1 MRLTKKDID
10 RANKRRRYSDGRGLF
25 LSVSKNGSK
34 TWSFC
39 YRFPDASKDTVK
51 DGKPKKGYRER
62 EMSLG
67 SIDFM
72 DVDEARDRAVELR
85 RMVRRGIDPMEER
98 DRETRQVIRQT
109 RDGST
114 FKQVAER
121 YIDMKKAEWDAGGKS
136 EQSWRG
142 SLGKH
147 VFPIIGDMAVD
158 RIDRADIIDLL
169 TPIWT
174 KVPVTATRLLPRL
187 DLIFDYAI
195 SEGLRSGNNPADRDS
210 VRKSLPKAS
219 KVHTP
224 KKHKALAYAQV
235 PEFVAKLR
243 KQKGVSPL
251 ALEFLILTALRTSE
265 VIGAKW
271 GEIDREA
278 GVWTVPASRMKIKRN
293 GDGEAREDHRVPLS
307 KRALAVL
314 DAAPREDGN
323 PHVFISL
330 SKKGKGLSNMAM
342 LDLLK
347 NDMGYAGQATVHGF
361 RASFK
366 TWAVAETDHAHEV
379 SELALAHYPHDK
391 TVSAYLRTDLLEKR
405 KPLMEEWAAFV
416 ESKSH
421 AA

>member
-25 LSVSKNGSK
+25 LSVSANGRK

-39 YRFPDASKDTVK
+39 YRFPDPSKDTVK
-51 DGKPKKGYRER
+51 DGKPKRGYRER

-72 DVDEARDRAVELR
+72 TIDEARDRTVELR
-85 RMVRRGIDPMEER
+85 RMVRQGIDPMEER
-98 DRETRQVIRQT
+98 DRETRHVIRQH

-114 FKQVAER
+114 FKQIADR

-147 VFPIIGDMAVD
+147 VYPVIGDMAVD

-169 TPIWT
+169 TPIWAE
-174 KVPVTATRLLPRL
+174 VPVTATRLLPRL

-210 VRKSLPKAS
+210 VRKSLPKAT

-243 KQKGVSPL
+243 KHKGVSPL
-251 ALEFLILTALRTSE
+251 ALEFLILTGLRTSE
-265 VIGAKW
+265 VIGAQW
-271 GEIDREA
+271 QEIDREA

-307 KRALAVL
+307 KRALAILENV
-314 DAAPREDGN
+314 PREEDN
-323 PHVFISL
+323 PFVFISL

-366 TWAVAETDHAHEV
+366 TWSVAETDHPHEV

-391 TVSAYLRTDLLEKR
+391 TVSAYLRTDLLER
-405 KPLMEEWAAFV
+405 RRPLMDDWAAFV
-416 ESKSH
+416 ESK
-421 AA
+421 A

>member
-25 LSVSKNGSK
+25 LSVSANGRK

-39 YRFPDASKDTVK
+39 FRFPDSSKDVVVN
-51 DGKPKKGYRER
+51 GKLKRGYRER

-72 DVDEARDRAVELR
+72 TIDEARDRTVDLR
-85 RMVRRGIDPMEER
+85 RLVRQGIDPMVER
-98 DRETRQVIRQT
+98 DRETRHAVRQR

-114 FKQVAER
+114 FKQVADR

-142 SLGKH
+142 SLSKH
-147 VFPIIGDMAVD
+147 VYPVLGNTSVD

-195 SEGLRSGNNPADRDS
+195 SEGLRAGNNPADRDS

-224 KKHKALAYAQV
+224 TKHKALAYAQV
-235 PEFVAKLR
+235 PDFIKELR
-243 KQKGVSPL
+243 GQKGVSPL

-265 VIGAKW
+265 VIGATW
-271 GEIDREA
+271 DEIDRVA

-293 GDGEAREDHRVPLS
+293 GSGEAREAHRVPLS
-307 KRALAVL
+307 ERALAIL
-314 DAAPREDGN
+314 DAAPREEGN
-323 PHVFISL
+323 PYVFISL

-342 LDLLK
+342 LNLLK
-347 NDMGYAGQATVHGF
+347 EDMGYAGEATVHGF
-361 RASFK
+361 RASFR
-366 TWAVAETDHAHEV
+366 TWAAVETSQPHEV
-379 SELALAHYPHDK
+379 SEMALAHYPSDK

-405 KPLMEEWAAFV
+405 KPLMDDWAAFV
-416 ESKSH
+416 ESK
-421 AA
+421 A